1 MLVVTARLFKD
12 NQLVG
17 YRLSDGQSTQDLT
30 KQQVWVYA
38 KNKQIT
44 NVIAVG
50 TEAEPSI
57 SGTNGFELKKL
68 PEITVSNNDKS
79 SAVSTTQDLRAAD
92 LHSRISNLSNE
103 EFNKAMSYELTDAEY
118 QELEDKLREKEK
130 HAFEQMF
137 EGTHY
142 TPKDLPKL
150 LSGMPGNTRQ
160 EKTNNLIEFLKEDK
174 LKREVTKNKQLRMK
188 ETFRDKLKSF
198 GINLK

>member
-30 KQQVWVYA
+30 KQQAWIYA
-38 KNKQIT
+38 KNKQIV
-44 NVIAVG
+44 NVIATG
-50 TEAEPSI
+50 TADEPSI

-68 PEITVSNNDKS
+68 PEINLSNHDKS
-79 SAVSTTQDLRAAD
+79 SAVLTTQDLRAAN

-103 EFNKAMSYELTDAEY
+103 EFNKEMSYELTDAEY

-150 LSGMPGNTRQ
+150 LPRIPGNTQQ

-174 LKREVTKNKQLRMK
+174 LKREATKNKQLRMK
-188 ETFRDKLKSF
+188 KTLRDIVESF
-198 GINLK
+198 KR

>member
-30 KQQVWVYA
+30 KQQAWIYA
-38 KNKQIT
+38 KNKQIV
-44 NVIAVG
+44 NVIATG
-50 TEAEPSI
+50 TADEPSI

-68 PEITVSNNDKS
+68 PEINLSNHDKS
-79 SAVSTTQDLRAAD
+79 SAVLTTQDLRAAN

-103 EFNKAMSYELTDAEY
+103 EFNKEMSYELTDAEY

-150 LSGMPGNTRQ
+150 LPRIPGNTQQ

-174 LKREVTKNKQLRMK
+174 LKREATKNKQLRMK
-188 ETFRDKLKSF
+188 KTLRDIVESF
-198 GINLK
+198 KI

>member
-30 KQQVWVYA
+30 KQQAWIYA
-38 KNKQIT
+38 KNKQIV
-44 NVIAVG
+44 NVIATG
-50 TEAEPSI
+50 TADEPSI

-68 PEITVSNNDKS
+68 PEINLSNHDKS
-79 SAVSTTQDLRAAD
+79 SAVLTTQDLRAAN

-103 EFNKAMSYELTDAEY
+103 EFNKEMSYELTDAEY

-137 EGTHY
+137 KGTHY

-150 LSGMPGNTRQ
+150 LPRIPGNTQQ

-174 LKREVTKNKQLRMK
+174 LKREATKNKQLRMK
-188 ETFRDKLKSF
+188 KTLRDIVESF
-198 GINLK
+198 KR